1 MTKFLIVLLPGRKN
15 FIQRGSGNGM
25 LETANMK
32 GEAAETW
39 MGFLSIDEKDAACS
53 VYMGSVML

>member
-1 MTKFLIVLLPGRKN
+1 
-15 FIQRGSGNGM
+15 M